1 MAQLLLE
8 FFCEEIPARMQARAE
23 ADLQRLLSER
33 LKAAGLDWESLV
45 TFSGPRRLGLVIE
58 GLPDKTEDVRE
69 ERKGPKTDAPD
80 KALQGF
86 LRSAGLESLDQC
98 RIEEGKKGSF
108 YVAVIEKPGRETAS
122 VLAEALPEIARAFPW
137 PKSMK
142 FGQGDTAQRWVRPLQ
157 RVLCLL
163 DGRVV
168 DAEVFGI
175 RTGDETEGHRI
186 HGCGEAFAVTD
197 FADYEDK
204 LKENGVALTRDER
217 RETILSGARNVC
229 AEAGLVLVEDP
240 GLLEEVT
247 GLVEK
252 PVAILGDMDEGF
264 LDLPPEVIQLTMKTH
279 QKYFAVQDSSGE
291 IAPKFVVIA
300 NQEAPDGGRAIAEG
314 NARVL
319 SARLSDARHF
329 WDLDRAKG
337 LEAMADELSKVTFH
351 DKLGTM
357 ADKTERVAALAR
369 ELAPAVGADPD
380 LAEIAAKL
388 AKADLVSQMVYEFPE
403 LQGVMGRYYVHEF
416 PAERSERRD
425 LSQDDAPGSAPSVRS
440 ADTSPASG
448 GGKEASLIS
457 PPVHGGSGPKG
468 RGGLLE
474 GLSQAQHE
482 QIADAVRDHY
492 KPQGPSDAVPT
503 APVSAAVALAD
514 KLDTLVGFWGIDE
527 KPTGSKDP
535 FALRRAALGVIRV
548 LLEGGLK
555 IALNSPLE
563 AAYHYYAYSMAN
575 IFNIFEYDGGRPTDQ
590 LVLSS
595 FDDELFDSG
604 KELFLLRTTPRNLYE
619 GDDEMAFLG
628 SDPLEKLRPTREI
641 QQSLLAFFA
650 DRLKVHLKDEG
661 VRHDVIDAVFALGD
675 DDLVRVTRKSR
686 ALQRFLESADG
697 AALLAGYR
705 RAANILS
712 AEEKK
717 GFDLDAAIQDAL
729 GEFPAEPE
737 AKSRDLSQ
745 HEAGGPGSAPRSGLA
760 GNSTVL
766 SEDQKSAL
774 IIEISKTAD
783 HDAERALIAAI
794 EGADEVAGT
803 ALEAEDFEGAMAAL
817 AKLREPVDAFFEAV
831 VVNDERDIV
840 RRNRLL
846 LLSRIRAAADQ
857 VADFSRLEG
866 EAR

>member
-23 ADLQRLLSER
+23 ADLERLLGER
-33 LKAAGLDWESLV
+33 LKAAGLGWDSLV

-58 GLPDKTEDVRE
+58 GLPQKTEDVRE

-86 LRSAGLESLDQC
+86 LRSAGLTSLDQC
-98 RIEEGKKGSF
+98 KVEEGKKGAF
-108 YVAVIEKPGRETAS
+108 YVALIEKPGRNTAD
-122 VLAEALPEIARAFPW
+122 VIAESLPEIARTFPW

-142 FGQGDTAQRWVRPLQ
+142 FGEGAMTQRWVRPLQ
-157 RVLCLL
+157 RVLCLM
-163 DGRVV
+163 DGTVV
-168 DAEVFGI
+168 DAEVFGLK
-175 RTGDETEGHRI
+175 TGDKTEGHRI
-186 HGCGEAFAVTD
+186 HGSREAFAVTD
-197 FADYEDK
+197 FADYEAK
-204 LKENGVALTRDER
+204 LRENGVTLTREER
-217 RETILSGARNVC
+217 RKTILTGARQVC
-229 AEAGLVLVEDP
+229 EDAGLKLVEDA
-240 GLLEEVT
+240 GLLDEVT
-247 GLVEK
+247 GLVEH
-252 PVAILGDMDEGF
+252 PVAILGDMDPGF

-279 QKYFAVQDSSGE
+279 QKYFAVEDSNGK

-300 NQEAPDGGRAIAEG
+300 NQDAPDGGAAIAAG

-337 LEAMADELSKVTFH
+337 LEAMAGELSKVTFH
-351 DKLGTM
+351 DKLGTA

-369 ELAPAVGADPD
+369 ELAPAVGADPQ
-380 LAEIAAKL
+380 LAYIAAKL

-416 PAERSERRD
+416 PAERSESRD
-425 LSQDDAPGSAPSVRS
+425 LPQNDAQGPGSAP
-440 ADTSPASG
+440 
-448 GGKEASLIS
+448 EQ
-457 PPVHGGSGPKG
+457 GSGLSG
-468 RGGLLE
+468 NSGVLD
-474 GLSQAQHE
+474 GLSETDRTAV
-482 QIADAVRDHY
+482 ADAIRDHY

-514 KLDTLVGFWGIDE
+514 KLDTLVGFWAIDE

-548 LLEGGLK
+548 LLELNRSVGLK
-555 IALNSPLE
+555 GWFVRAGADIDPNSDEQPTV
-563 AAYHYYAYSMAN
+563 
-575 IFNIFEYDGGRPTDQ
+575 FNPY
-590 LVLSS
+590 
-595 FDDELFDSG
+595 
-604 KELFLLRTTPRNLYE
+604 N
-619 GDDEMAFLG
+619 
-628 SDPLEKLRPTREI
+628 
-641 QQSLLAFFA
+641 LLAFFA

-675 DDLVRVTRKSR
+675 DDLVRVTKKSR
-686 ALQRFLESADG
+686 ALQAFLESADG
-697 AALLAGYR
+697 AALLSGYR

-717 GFDLDAAIQDAL
+717 GFDLDAALSEAL
-729 GEFPAEPE
+729 TP
-737 AKSRDLSQ
+737 SV
-745 HEAGGPGSAPRSGLA
+745 GSADTSPASG
-760 GNSTVL
+760 GGHQDEDGEL
-766 SEDQKSAL
+766 SPPASGGSDPKGRGGLTDEQKSAL
-774 IIEISKTAD
+774 MIEIAKTAD
-783 HDAERALIAAI
+783 HEAERALIAAI
-794 EGADEVAGT
+794 EGADDVAGA

-817 AKLREPVDAFFEAV
+817 ARLREPVDAFFEAV